1 MRRLLIVCITLAM
14 LLSFA
19 QTSETVFAETVN
31 IFTDM
36 PDDWSA
42 TALDK
47 SVSNGLLKGTDGK
60 IMPRQNLTRAQ
71 MAAVI
76 ERAFGATERSSLAL
90 YNDVSKSD
98 WFYDSMAKA
107 VFMEVF
113 RGDGDK
119 LNPNSNITREEA
131 FVVIARSLK
140 LSGASKNEI
149 NKFSDKESISEWAL
163 DSVASMVGAGY
174 VSGSDGKINPKQ
186 YITRAEFAQV
196 MDNILKNYIVKAGTY
211 TDDLYGNVIINVS
224 DVVLSNITVKG
235 DLIIADG
242 VGNGDVTLDNVT
254 VTGRTV
260 IRGGGINSIKITGK
274 SNLQNIIIARVDGQV
289 RVYATDGTEIGNV
302 IADGNDDVIIEGTFG
317 NIEVTAPDIIV
328 KAISANIDSAVVSG
342 ENSKIIVAGD
352 SNARRVILSSKN
364 SSAEI
369 SGTVTKIQTTKD
381 ATNASITA
389 AAGSKITNAEI
400 NSEGSTVSGNGN
412 VASVNANADNIKVT
426 TPNTGVTAG
435 EGTYGVTAGGV
446 AINEGQRVTVNNS
459 GTGIVLPSSGSSSSP
474 GSSDKKQ
481 LTISAP
487 LLTLTKTYD
496 GNNAANVV
504 AGTLTGVDSG
514 NTVAVSAAAYYDNA
528 QSGTGKT
535 ITVEYTISGNDADK
549 YTKPVNYVVATGEII
564 PIQLSVSTPTLT
576 VSKEYDGST
585 TAAVSMGTL
594 SGKISGDN
602 LNVSISAAYD
612 SNEIGNSK
620 TITVSYAL
628 SGADAVNY
636 VKPAD
641 YTVTNGE
648 IKLKRLAISNPALTV
663 TKAYDGTSSAA
674 VTTGTL
680 SGVING
686 ESVIVNASAAY
697 DDKDV
702 KTGKTITVKY
712 TISGTDSANYIN
724 PDDFTVTN
732 GEITPAQLVI
742 STPVL
747 TLTKEYDGNSTA
759 AVTKGILSGVVSGD
773 SVTIDAV
780 ASYDNKDAGTG
791 KTITVSYTVEGTD
804 KENYAA
810 PPDYTATGE
819 ITAKQLTISAP
830 ILTLSKEY
838 DGNTSAEVSMGTLS
852 GKMSGDDLDVS
863 IAASYDSNEIGN
875 SKTITVSYA
884 LSGADAGNYIKPSD
898 HTAANGEIK
907 AKQLT
912 ISAPVLT
919 AAKVYDGSSTAAVT
933 TGTLSGVADGESVT
947 IDASASYDDKSAK
960 TGKTITVKYTISGI
974 DSTKYIK
981 PEDFVVING
990 EITPV
995 QLNIS
1000 APDLTLIK
1008 EYDGNAAVDMTKGT
1022 LSGAVSGDSV
1032 TVNASASY
1040 NNKNAG
1046 SGKTITVLYTID
1058 GADKENYAAPHDYIV
1073 NTGQITAKQLTIS
1086 PPSLTVS
1093 KEYDGNV
1100 SASATP
1106 GTLAGVASGDTVNV
1120 SAIAYYDD
1128 FNTGINKTITVV
1140 YTISGADAGN
1150 YIKPE
1155 NYTVSNGV
1163 IVNKEQAAPSG
1174 LEGIAPTSSANN
1186 NGKIT
1191 GTSAEMEYKI
1201 LSEGTWNSATG
1212 SEITGLTSGTYEV
1225 RFKAKTGHNA
1235 GVSANVIVPEYVAS
1249 LTSKSITKLDY
1260 STTPATPAQL
1270 TSNAITS
1277 SDFTVNKVKFDIV
1290 DNEGN
1295 RIPVDLWWNVIG
1307 DFTPAQLVGSA
1318 IESAIQD
1325 WFYANKGGAAGIMNK
1340 TLYAMGIGDKV
1351 TIGTHGTGSSV
1362 SIRLY
1367 ETGTTN
1373 QYSSYLFSNNY
1384 AVGTG
1389 GEPRSA
1395 TFNIS
1400 DGTSTATILLNRMY
1414 NNINSLVSH
1423 IATQI
1428 SGAGVNASVAVNGA
1442 DQFTVRGNNIRVG
1455 GVDWEIFFS
1464 ESATQ

>member
-1 MRRLLIVCITLAM
+1 MKRLLIICITLAM
-14 LLSFA
+14 LLSLA
-19 QTSETVFAETVN
+19 QTSEEVFAETIN
-31 IFTDM
+31 AFTDM

-42 TALDK
+42 TALGK

-60 IMPRQNLTRAQ
+60 IMPRENLTRAQ

-76 ERAFGATERSSLAL
+76 ERAFGAAERGSLAL

-131 FVVIARSLK
+131 FVVISRSLK

-196 MDNILKNYIVKAGTY
+196 MDNILKNYIVKSGTY
-211 TDDLYGNVIINVS
+211 TDDLYGNVIINVP
-224 DVVLSNITVKG
+224 DVVLSNITIKG

-302 IADGNDDVIIEGTFG
+302 IADGNDDVIIEGIFG

-328 KAISANIDSAVVSG
+328 KAISADIDSAVVSG

-381 ATNASITA
+381 AANASITA

-412 VASVNANADNIKVT
+412 VASVNANADNIKIT

-435 EGTYGVTAGGV
+435 KGTYGVTAGGV
-446 AINEGQRVTVNNS
+446 AINEGQRATVNSS
-459 GTGIVLPSSGSSSSP
+459 GTGIVSPSSGSSSSS

-487 LLTLTKTYD
+487 ILILTKTYD
-496 GNNAANVV
+496 GNNVANVV

-585 TAAVSMGTL
+585 TAAVSMGIL
-594 SGKISGDN
+594 SGKINGDN

-628 SGADAVNY
+628 SGADAGNY

-648 IKLKRLAISNPALTV
+648 IKAKQLTISNPALIV
-663 TKAYDGTSSAA
+663 TKVYDGSSSAA
-674 VTTGTL
+674 VTAGTL
-680 SGVING
+680 SGVVNG
-686 ESVIVNASAAY
+686 ESVEVHAAATY
-697 DDKDV
+697 DNEAAR
-702 KTGKTITVKY
+702 TGKTITVKY
-712 TISGTDSANYIN
+712 TISGTDSAKYIK
-724 PDDFTVTN
+724 PHDFTVAN
-732 GEITPAQLVI
+732 GEITPVQLSI
-742 STPVL
+742 SAPTL
-747 TLTKEYDGNSTA
+747 TLTKEYDGNATA
-759 AVTKGILSGVVSGD
+759 AITKGTLSGAVIGN
-773 SVTIDAV
+773 SVTVDV
-780 ASYDNKDAGTG
+780 TASYNNKNSGAG
-791 KTITVSYTVEGTD
+791 KVITVVYTVDGAY
-804 KENYAA
+804 KENYIA
-810 PPDYTATGE
+810 PPDYVVNNGE
-819 ITAKQLTISAP
+819 ITARQLTISSP
-830 ILTLSKEY
+830 TLTLSKEY
-838 DGNTSAEVSMGTLS
+838 DGNTTAEVS
-852 GKMSGDDLDVS
+852 
-863 IAASYDSNEIGN
+863 A
-875 SKTITVSYA
+875 
-884 LSGADAGNYIKPSD
+884 
-898 HTAANGEIK
+898 
-907 AKQLT
+907 
-912 ISAPVLT
+912 
-919 AAKVYDGSSTAAVT
+919 
-933 TGTLSGVADGESVT
+933 GTLSGVIG
-947 IDASASYDDKSAK
+947 
-960 TGKTITVKYTISGI
+960 
-974 DSTKYIK
+974 
-981 PEDFVVING
+981 
-990 EITPV
+990 
-995 QLNIS
+995 
-1000 APDLTLIK
+1000 
-1008 EYDGNAAVDMTKGT
+1008 
-1022 LSGAVSGDSV
+1022 GDSV
-1032 TVNASASY
+1032 NVNAEASY
-1040 NNKNAG
+1040 A
-1046 SGKTITVLYTID
+1046 
-1058 GADKENYAAPHDYIV
+1058 
-1073 NTGQITAKQLTIS
+1073 
-1086 PPSLTVS
+1086 
-1093 KEYDGNV
+1093 
-1100 SASATP
+1100 
-1106 GTLAGVASGDTVNV
+1106 
-1120 SAIAYYDD
+1120 D
-1128 FNTGINKTITVV
+1128 FNTGTDKTITVV
-1140 YTISGADAGN
+1140 YTISGSDSGN

-1163 IVNKEQAAPSG
+1163 ILNKYQDAPSG

-1191 GTSAEMEYKI
+1191 GTSDEMEYK
-1201 LSEGTWNSATG
+1201 LSSGEEWLSVTGT
-1212 SEITGLTSGTYEV
+1212 EITGLTNGTYEV
-1225 RFKAKTGHNA
+1225 RFRAKTGHNE
-1235 GVSANVIVPEYVAS
+1235 SASSIVVIQEYIAS
-1249 LTSKSITKLDY
+1249 LTSKSITKFDY

-1270 TSNAITS
+1270 TSSAITS
-1277 SDFTVNKVKFDIV
+1277 SDFSTNNVKFDIV
-1290 DNEGN
+1290 DNQGN
-1295 RIPVDLWWNVIG
+1295 RIPVNLWWNVIG

-1318 IESAIQD
+1318 IESTIQD
-1325 WFYANKGGAAGIMNK
+1325 WFYANKGGADGIMNR
-1340 TLYAMGIGDKV
+1340 TLYAMGIDDKV
-1351 TIGTHGTGSSV
+1351 NIVTFGSGSSV
-1362 SIRLY
+1362 SVKLY
-1367 ETGTTN
+1367 KTGTNEPYT
-1373 QYSSYLFSNNY
+1373 SDLFSNNA

-1389 GEPRSA
+1389 GESRSA
-1395 TFNIS
+1395 TFDIS
-1400 DGTSTATILLNRMY
+1400 DGAKVAAIILDRRY
-1414 NNINSLVSH
+1414 NNISSLVKH
-1423 IATQI
+1423 INTQI
-1428 SGAGVNASVAVNGA
+1428 SSAGVNASVTVNGT
-1442 DQFTVRGNNIRVG
+1442 DQFTVKGNNITVSG
-1455 GVDWEIFFS
+1455 ADWETFFS
-1464 ESATQ
+1464 ESAAQ